1 MDEVMQELFY
11 HILENT
17 LERYYPC
24 TAYEQWRGKRDAAG
38 RTLWEQLPPA
48 QKLLLEE
55 LQRSYDRT
63 ENCELE
69 AMFLASYDQCASLLS
84 GHAPQ
89 ALI

>member
-1 MDEVMQELFY
+1 MDELMQELFY
-11 HILENT
+11 YILENT
-17 LERYYPC
+17 LERYYSC
-24 TAYEQWRGKRDAAG
+24 TDYAQWHAKRDAAG

-48 QKLLLEE
+48 QKFLLEE

-69 AMFLASYDQCASLLS
+69 AMFLAAFDQCASLLS

-89 ALI
+89 API